1 MNAGPKPMPRLADFA
16 RRAQGVLR
24 GTDAPFERV
33 MTDSRQARRGDLFVA
48 LRGERFD
55 GHAFLSAVADA
66 GAAGAVVARAADGAF
81 SQIVVA
87 DPLAALQAFAH
98 SWRGDFHIPLVG
110 VTGSAGKTTTRQL
123 AAAVFAE
130 LGPVCATQGNLNNHI
145 GVPLTL
151 CRLRTEHRAAV
162 IEMGANHAGEI
173 ALLADIARPTIGIVT
188 LAGDAH
194 LEGFGSRDGVAHAKG
209 EMFAALND
217 NGTAVINAD
226 DFYAPL
232 WRRLAGRARIIHFGL
247 DRQAEVAADDV
258 RLDDAGSRF
267 VLRVDLD
274 GTRGEAPVRL
284 ALPGRHNVRNAL
296 AAAAAGLVA
305 GVPLEAVARRLA
317 DARPIAGRGV
327 WMTAANGARI
337 LDDSYNANPTS
348 VRAGLEV
355 LARRPG
361 TRIALLGDM
370 AELGPEGLALHEA
383 VGRQAR
389 ALGIDVLCTV
399 GSLSRATAL
408 GFGAGARHF
417 DDVET
422 AVAALRDLLG
432 PDVSLLVKASH
443 SAHLE
448 RVVAALTGA
457 TEGVH

>member
-1 MNAGPKPMPRLADFA
+1 MTAAPVAMTDLTDFA

-24 GTDAPFERV
+24 GLDASFGRV
-33 MTDSRQARRGDLFVA
+33 TTDSRELRRGDLFVA

-55 GHAFLSAVADA
+55 GHAFLPAVAAA
-66 GAAGAVVARAADGAF
+66 GAAGAVVSRLMDGSF
-81 SQIVVA
+81 PQIVVA
-87 DPLAALQAFAH
+87 DPLAAMQVFARN
-98 SWRGDFHIPLVG
+98 WRGDFHIPLVG
-110 VTGSAGKTTTRQL
+110 VTGSVGKTTTRQL
-123 AAAVFAE
+123 VAAVLAE

-151 CRLRTEHRAAV
+151 CRLRAEHRAAV
-162 IEMGANHAGEI
+162 IEMGASHAGEI
-173 ALLADIARPTIGIVT
+173 ALLAGIARPTIGIVT

-209 EMFAALND
+209 EMFAALGAD
-217 NGTAVINAD
+217 GTAVINAD

-232 WRRLAGRARIIHFGL
+232 WRGLAGRARIIEFGL
-247 DRQAEVAADDV
+247 DRSAAVGAGDV

-267 VLRVDLD
+267 VLRIELD
-274 GTRGEAPVRL
+274 GERDEAPVRL

-296 AAAAAGLVA
+296 AAAAAGLAA
-305 GVPLEAVARRLA
+305 GVSLEAVARRLA
-317 DARPIAGRGV
+317 DARPVAGRGV
-327 WMTAANGARI
+327 WMTAPGGARI

-370 AELGPEGLALHEA
+370 GELGPEGPALHEA

-399 GSLSRATAL
+399 GPLSRSTAR

-417 DDVET
+417 DDMPE
-422 AVAALRDLLG
+422 AIAALRLLLAPG
-432 PDVSLLVKASH
+432 VSLLVKASH

-448 RVVAALTGA
+448 RVVAALTEAG
-457 TEGVH
+457 EGVR